1 MKTGQKCPGDICL
14 AIVISSGAN
23 EASEVEKS

>member
-1 MKTGQKCPGDICL
+1 MKTRQECPGDICL